1 MDAKGLHEFFIKLKP
16 EQQQELLNRLGR
28 IDLATS
34 INKDQEFINETIEDF
49 LKDYPEIQ
57 MNI

>member
-1 MDAKGLHEFFIKLKP
+1 MDIKALHEFFIKLKP
-16 EQQQELLNRLGR
+16 EQQQELLNRMGR

-34 INKDQEFINETIEDF
+34 VNRDPEFVNETIEEF